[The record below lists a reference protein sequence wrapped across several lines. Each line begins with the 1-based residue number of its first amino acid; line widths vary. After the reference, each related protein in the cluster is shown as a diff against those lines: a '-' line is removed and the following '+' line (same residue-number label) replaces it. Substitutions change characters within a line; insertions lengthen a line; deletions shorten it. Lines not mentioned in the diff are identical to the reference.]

1 MNTATIAQAHDK
13 GLRHE
18 FADVF
23 AKIRNFAIE
32 LYTAHGG
39 WFAVAQPAVAKAAPP
54 AGDVVARQ
62 RALTDRIIVG
72 PFCASA
78 LMADMDRT
86 ASNK

>member
-1 MNTATIAQAHDK
+1 MNTATIAQAQDK
-13 GLRHE
+13 GLRNE

-39 WFAVAQPAVAKAAPP
+39 WFAAAQPAVAKAAPP
-54 AGDVVARQ
+54 AGDAVARQ

-86 ASNK
+86 WKN

>member
-1 MNTATIAQAHDK
+1 MNTATITQAQDK
-13 GLRHE
+13 GLRHQL
-18 FADVF
+18 ADVLG
-23 AKIRNFAIE
+23 KIRDFAIE

-39 WFAVAQPAVAKAAPP
+39 WFVTDAAQPASGAL
-54 AGDVVARQ
+54 ARQ
-62 RALTDRIIVG
+62 RTVTDRVIVG